1 MTTRGR
7 TLRNTGRALGVLL
20 VAAFVGLL
28 TYGVLTKSPD
38 TTIDDAL
45 SSSQPIAAPAI
56 DLPVLLPASGGAAQR
71 LAGALADRRV
81 TLRELRGSPV
91 VLNFWASWCVP
102 CRQEAPVLERAW
114 RRQGPD
120 GAVFVGLN
128 QQDITDDALDFTRQL
143 GVSYLNVRDRGDA
156 TSRRYGLTGLP
167 ETFFISRTGLV
178 VGHVVGT
185 VSEEQLAQGIDAARA
200 GRPLAREQGGA
211 QGTKPPR

>member
-1 MTTRGR
+1 MTARARAVRQG
-7 TLRNTGRALGVLL
+7 GRALGVLL
-20 VAAFVGLL
+20 AAAFVGLL
-28 TYGVLTKSPD
+28 TYGVVTKSPD

-45 SSSQPIAAPAI
+45 STSQPVAAPAI
-56 DLPVLLPASGGAAQR
+56 DLPVLQPPSRPAARR
-71 LAGALADRRV
+71 LESALADGRV

-102 CRQEAPVLERAW
+102 CREEVPVLERAW

-120 GAVFVGLN
+120 GALIVGLN
-128 QQDITDDALDFTRQL
+128 QQDITDDALGFTRQL
-143 GVSYLNVRDRGDA
+143 GVSYLNIRDRGDD

-185 VSEEQLAQGIDAARA
+185 VSGEQLNHGIDAAGA
-200 GRPLAREQGGA
+200 GRPLRKERGGA
-211 QGTKPPR
+211 QGAKPPR